1 MERCCTGGEPGL
13 LQQVSHFWSMLDDLC
28 EKQPEVYRSFIEK
41 QMKNGEELR
50 KAPELHSSVRADML
64 EPNKGFLYVNICTWK
79 RVPAAESR
87 DKPLPMCGGTLETGT
102 DGKQDLFT
110 ILDVALNPAS
120 IQGCNKSEL
129 KQVYMLALSFAQQQ
143 HGMTLSQHYTVVK
156 GSPKSCSNDLNRRLG
171 FQMWPNTSMKS
182 NAGPQTPTELLQ
194 QFSSLGSEQEYS
206 EAQIAQ
212 RPVEHMKKNL
222 IQVISSTCAEPQ
234 QPQYQLEVK
243 PDINGAPCSL
253 CLTVELPKVCS
264 MSECQ
269 LSVSKSDILLEVE
282 EVYHLLLEFPKTIN
296 EDTASAIF
304 KKKERKLIVTA
315 DIL

>member
-87 DKPLPMCGGTLETGT
+87 DKPLPMC
-102 DGKQDLFT
+102 
-110 ILDVALNPAS
+110 
-120 IQGCNKSEL
+120 
-129 KQVYMLALSFAQQQ
+129 
-143 HGMTLSQHYTVVK
+143 
-156 GSPKSCSNDLNRRLG
+156 
-171 FQMWPNTSMKS
+171 
-182 NAGPQTPTELLQ
+182 
-194 QFSSLGSEQEYS
+194 
-206 EAQIAQ
+206 
-212 RPVEHMKKNL
+212 EHMKKNL